1 MQIHPTNDMKITYC
15 PFCKSAPDTVQ
26 EHSHWACGVM
36 FRDKN
41 WRTKE
46 CHKREVKLLKE
57 RIKELEKAGDAIAD
71 ATEEIAYDSYDKKQI
86 EAWRKVKE
94 AK

>member
-1 MQIHPTNDMKITYC
+1 MTYAHRNPNHNRYHIPRLAGLNDRCKFTRQMTQMKITYC
-15 PFCKSAPDTVQ
+15 PFCKSPPDRVQ
-26 EHSHWACGVM
+26 DHSYWSCGVM
-36 FRDKN
+36 YRDKN

-57 RIKELEKAGDAIAD
+57 RIKELE
-71 ATEEIAYDSYDKKQI
+71 
-86 EAWRKVKE
+86 E